1 MPAFK
6 HLNSRSF
13 FISQTFICN
22 IKLKCAKNK
31 AKAKQH
37 TEAELLLFEK
47 FSHSSPRNQPRI
59 IGDILK
65 NV

>member
-13 FISQTFICN
+13 FISKTFISN
-22 IKLKCAKNK
+22 IKLKLAKNK

-37 TEAELLLFEK
+37 TEAELLLFENY
-47 FSHSSPRNQPRI
+47 SLSSST
-59 IGDILK
+59 
-65 NV
+65 

>member
-47 FSHSSPRNQPRI
+47 FSHSSFT
-59 IGDILK
+59 
-65 NV
+65 